1 MPSHRYFN
9 ASLLPLDGSW
19 GQRKCL
25 VPCLVSVVWPKAG
38 ETWVFTGV
46 TEAVQLYRSAEGT
59 EWVNEMTC
67 RSQSERRM
75 VTIISAL
82 PQQNMVEIRGTD
94 KLKFVKGWTRMVD
107 DDGNWLLEQAPMK

>member
-1 MPSHRYFN
+1 MEHV
-9 ASLLPLDGSW
+9 D
-19 GQRKCL
+19 
-25 VPCLVSVVWPKAG
+25 
-38 ETWVFTGV
+38 
-46 TEAVQLYRSAEGT
+46 LYRSAEGS

-94 KLKFVKGWTRMVD
+94 KLKFVKGWARMVD
-107 DDGNWLLEQAPMK
+107 DNGNWLLDTTSTRLVS